1 MLERLVVVLSLVI
14 LVIVAGLVMQ
24 SRARRRVAAARGQVL
39 PGELRARFPSRASG
53 ILYFFG
59 PHCPN
64 CRQQVQILDQLAHND
79 GVPIVRVDA
88 VREPHLADALAVTTI
103 PATVI
108 VDTSGTVRTINLGFR
123 SRDELAAQLGRLGNL
138 AARSALT

>member
-1 MLERLVVVLSLVI
+1 MLERLVVVLSLAI
-14 LVIVAGLVMQ
+14 LVIVVGLVMQ
-24 SRARRRVAAARGQVL
+24 ARARRKAAAARGQLL
-39 PGELRARFPSRASG
+39 PGELRARFPRQAPG

-59 PHCPN
+59 PHCPA

-103 PATVI
+103 PATVA
-108 VDTSGTVRTINLGFR
+108 VDASGTVRTINLGFR
-123 SRDELAAQLGRLGNL
+123 SHDELAAQLRQLANL
-138 AARSALT
+138 PDRSALS